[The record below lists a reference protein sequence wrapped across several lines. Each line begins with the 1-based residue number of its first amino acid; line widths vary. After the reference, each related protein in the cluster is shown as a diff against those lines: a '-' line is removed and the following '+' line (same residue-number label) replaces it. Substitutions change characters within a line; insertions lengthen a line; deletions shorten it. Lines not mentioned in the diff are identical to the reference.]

1 MCRET
6 EKIGRCAFFLFNRLR
21 LADKYMRA
29 GFVRLWSSGSYF
41 ITAKAIPKSASRSQ
55 SPVIPLLQP
64 LYERETVTVHGN
76 THISI
81 SPHVR
86 ARHTAPALLANRHS
100 PPQAVLSAVRTPRW
114 VQHRPLSR
122 PQRTTKGCG
131 HRLWKKFCQM
141 SVDNRL
147 SSQCRFPGSVGS
159 KFRIIRSVPILAQSR
174 HRGPDTDWTH
184 GDFLRA
190 YGLYSSGR

>member
-55 SPVIPLLQP
+55 SPVIPLVQP

-76 THISI
+76 THVSI

-100 PPQAVLSAVRTPRW
+100 PPPGGAERCSNASVGTAQTPLAAPAYNKGMRAPPLEEVLSNE
-114 VQHRPLSR
+114 
-122 PQRTTKGCG
+122 CG
-131 HRLWKKFCQM
+131 
-141 SVDNRL
+141 
-147 SSQCRFPGSVGS
+147 
-159 KFRIIRSVPILAQSR
+159 
-174 HRGPDTDWTH
+174 
-184 GDFLRA
+184 
-190 YGLYSSGR
+190 